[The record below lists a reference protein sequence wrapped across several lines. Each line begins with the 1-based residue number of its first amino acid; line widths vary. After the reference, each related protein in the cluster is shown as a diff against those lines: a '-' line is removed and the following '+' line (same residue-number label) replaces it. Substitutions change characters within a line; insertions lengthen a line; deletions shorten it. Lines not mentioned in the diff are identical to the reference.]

1 MYVGTQLGGDQ
12 FSKVGDRYLKQL
24 AQQKIHAL
32 IADNEGDED
41 YDPKQLTTLVQ
52 DDVKLRIDTLLQAG
66 VLQEKDNQ
74 MNALIEYA
82 GGEVKANGKK
92 LGGEEMMGVMAAM
105 P

>member
-1 MYVGTQLGGDQ
+1 MGSRVRD
-12 FSKVGDRYLKQL
+12 
-24 AQQKIHAL
+24 AL

-41 YDPKQLTTLVQ
+41 YNPQQLATMVQ
-52 DDVKLRIDTLLQAG
+52 DDVKLRIDTLMQAG

-74 MNALIEYA
+74 ISALIEYA